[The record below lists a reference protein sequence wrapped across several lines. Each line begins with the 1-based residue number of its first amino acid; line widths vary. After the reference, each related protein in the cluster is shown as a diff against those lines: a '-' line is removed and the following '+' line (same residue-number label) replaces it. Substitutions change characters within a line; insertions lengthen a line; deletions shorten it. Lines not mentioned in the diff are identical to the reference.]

1 MNKKVV
7 TTDEQQLIID
17 EPGNIVIT
25 ARPGSGKTFTIVEK
39 IKLISNEL
47 LDYQGVIA
55 ISFTRKASEELQIRC
70 KIMNIAKKCS
80 FFGTID
86 KFYISQIICPFAKHI
101 TNSNKKLE
109 VRDKIDNFPEYKGL
123 EEIRNG
129 ITEETKKLLIQSL
142 KDGNIFLVT
151 QKDPNLELPEDKN
164 DIYSIGTI
172 CKIKQILKLPKGG
185 ATRVLVEGIER
196 AEVIDFIVN
205 EAFLECNVKKILDKE
220 SDVEDKEDTAFKN
233 QLIKAFDEYIY
244 ATECD
249 ESKVSSLIDQEN
261 NLSKISDLV
270 AAYMQLSDEK
280 KQIILETIDVHERIE
295 KLLIFI
301 EEEIQIVQIEKEI
314 SNKVKTKID
323 KSNKEY
329 FLREQIKAIQQEL
342 GEDEQAREVSKYVSY
357 LRKSKLSKQVK
368 EKAQYEIDR
377 LLKANSGD
385 ANYIRNYLDWLIAL
399 PWGKATKDSFD
410 IDKVSKVLDDEHYGL
425 QEVKERILEYLA
437 VKQYTKSLKG
447 PILCL
452 VGPPGVGKS
461 SIAESIADSLNR
473 KFVRISLGGIKD
485 EAEIRGHR
493 RTYIGAM
500 PGRIIYALKEA
511 KVNNPLILLDEIDK
525 LSNDYKGNPADALLE
540 VLDPNQNKTFR
551 DSFMEVD
558 IDLSNIL
565 FVTTANSLETIPR
578 ALLDRMEIIEVS
590 GYTYE
595 EKFNIAKKHLLKR
608 VMKECNVD
616 ESKIKISDNAIKEI
630 INGYTRESGV
640 RSLEREINKVVRK
653 SIIELIK
660 SKKESIKISS
670 NNLEKYLGPIIYEF
684 ENKEK
689 EDKVGVVTGLAWTA
703 YGGDTLPVEVAVM
716 KGNGKLELTGQLG
729 DVMQESAKT
738 AYSYVR
744 ANSDKYN
751 ISEEFYKK
759 YDIHIHVPEGAVPK
773 DGPSAGV
780 TMVTAL
786 VSALSN
792 KKVKGNVAMT
802 GEVTLTGR
810 VLPIGG
816 VKEKCL
822 AAHRIGIDTII
833 LPKENKK
840 NVNEIPPSIKS
851 KLNLI
856 FADKVEEVLQN
867 ALIGVDISDN

>member
-1 MNKKVV
+1 MNS
-7 TTDEQQLIID
+7 ESILL
-17 EPGNIVIT
+17 PVIPL
-25 ARPGSGKTFTIVEK
+25 R
-39 IKLISNEL
+39 
-47 LDYQGVIA
+47 
-55 ISFTRKASEELQIRC
+55 
-70 KIMNIAKKCS
+70 
-80 FFGTID
+80 
-86 KFYISQIICPFAKHI
+86 
-101 TNSNKKLE
+101 
-109 VRDKIDNFPEYKGL
+109 
-123 EEIRNG
+123 G
-129 ITEETKKLLIQSL
+129 ITIFPNMIIHFDIGREKSVASLEQAML

-205 EAFLECNVKKILDKE
+205 ETFLECNVKKILDKE

-385 ANYIRNYLDWLIAL
+385 ANYIRNYLDLLIAL

>member
-1 MNKKVV
+1 MNS
-7 TTDEQQLIID
+7 ESILL
-17 EPGNIVIT
+17 PVIPL
-25 ARPGSGKTFTIVEK
+25 R
-39 IKLISNEL
+39 
-47 LDYQGVIA
+47 
-55 ISFTRKASEELQIRC
+55 
-70 KIMNIAKKCS
+70 
-80 FFGTID
+80 
-86 KFYISQIICPFAKHI
+86 
-101 TNSNKKLE
+101 
-109 VRDKIDNFPEYKGL
+109 
-123 EEIRNG
+123 G
-129 ITEETKKLLIQSL
+129 ITIFPNMIIHFDIGREKSVASLEQAML

-205 EAFLECNVKKILDKE
+205 ETFLECNVKKILDKE

-249 ESKVSSLIDQEN
+249 ESKVSSLIEQEN

-640 RSLEREINKVVRK
+640 RSLEREINKVIRK

-840 NVNEIPPSIKS
+840 NVNEIPPSVKS

>member
-1 MNKKVV
+1 MNS
-7 TTDEQQLIID
+7 ESILL
-17 EPGNIVIT
+17 PVIPL
-25 ARPGSGKTFTIVEK
+25 R
-39 IKLISNEL
+39 
-47 LDYQGVIA
+47 
-55 ISFTRKASEELQIRC
+55 
-70 KIMNIAKKCS
+70 
-80 FFGTID
+80 
-86 KFYISQIICPFAKHI
+86 
-101 TNSNKKLE
+101 
-109 VRDKIDNFPEYKGL
+109 
-123 EEIRNG
+123 G
-129 ITEETKKLLIQSL
+129 ITIFPNMIIHFDIGREKSVASLEQAML

-205 EAFLECNVKKILDKE
+205 ETFLECNVKKILDKE

-399 PWGKATKDSFD
+399 PWGKATKDYFD

-640 RSLEREINKVVRK
+640 RSLEREINKVIRK

>member
-1 MNKKVV
+1 MNS
-7 TTDEQQLIID
+7 ESILL
-17 EPGNIVIT
+17 PVIPL
-25 ARPGSGKTFTIVEK
+25 R
-39 IKLISNEL
+39 
-47 LDYQGVIA
+47 
-55 ISFTRKASEELQIRC
+55 
-70 KIMNIAKKCS
+70 
-80 FFGTID
+80 
-86 KFYISQIICPFAKHI
+86 
-101 TNSNKKLE
+101 
-109 VRDKIDNFPEYKGL
+109 
-123 EEIRNG
+123 G
-129 ITEETKKLLIQSL
+129 ITIFPNMIIHFDIGREKSVASLEQAML

-205 EAFLECNVKKILDKE
+205 ETFLECNVKKILDKE

-437 VKQYTKSLKG
+437 VKQYTKSLNG

-640 RSLEREINKVVRK
+640 RSLEREINKVIRK

>member
-1 MNKKVV
+1 MNS
-7 TTDEQQLIID
+7 ESILL
-17 EPGNIVIT
+17 PVIPL
-25 ARPGSGKTFTIVEK
+25 R
-39 IKLISNEL
+39 
-47 LDYQGVIA
+47 
-55 ISFTRKASEELQIRC
+55 
-70 KIMNIAKKCS
+70 
-80 FFGTID
+80 
-86 KFYISQIICPFAKHI
+86 
-101 TNSNKKLE
+101 
-109 VRDKIDNFPEYKGL
+109 
-123 EEIRNG
+123 G
-129 ITEETKKLLIQSL
+129 ITIFPNMIIHFDIGREKSVASLEQAML

-205 EAFLECNVKKILDKE
+205 ETFLECNVKKILDKE

-500 PGRIIYALKEA
+500 PGRIIYALNEA

-640 RSLEREINKVVRK
+640 RSLEREINKVIRK

-729 DVMQESAKT
+729 YVMQESAKT

>member
-1 MNKKVV
+1 
-7 TTDEQQLIID
+7 
-17 EPGNIVIT
+17 
-25 ARPGSGKTFTIVEK
+25 
-39 IKLISNEL
+39 
-47 LDYQGVIA
+47 
-55 ISFTRKASEELQIRC
+55 
-70 KIMNIAKKCS
+70 
-80 FFGTID
+80 
-86 KFYISQIICPFAKHI
+86 
-101 TNSNKKLE
+101 
-109 VRDKIDNFPEYKGL
+109 
-123 EEIRNG
+123 
-129 ITEETKKLLIQSL
+129 
-142 KDGNIFLVT
+142 
-151 QKDPNLELPEDKN
+151 
-164 DIYSIGTI
+164 
-172 CKIKQILKLPKGG
+172 
-185 ATRVLVEGIER
+185 
-196 AEVIDFIVN
+196 
-205 EAFLECNVKKILDKE
+205 
-220 SDVEDKEDTAFKN
+220 
-233 QLIKAFDEYIY
+233 
-244 ATECD
+244 
-249 ESKVSSLIDQEN
+249 
-261 NLSKISDLV
+261 
-270 AAYMQLSDEK
+270 MQLSDEK

-329 FLREQIKAIQQEL
+329 YLREQIKAIQQEL

-640 RSLEREINKVVRK
+640 RSLEREINKVIRK

>member
-1 MNKKVV
+1 MNS
-7 TTDEQQLIID
+7 ESILL
-17 EPGNIVIT
+17 PVIPL
-25 ARPGSGKTFTIVEK
+25 R
-39 IKLISNEL
+39 
-47 LDYQGVIA
+47 
-55 ISFTRKASEELQIRC
+55 
-70 KIMNIAKKCS
+70 
-80 FFGTID
+80 
-86 KFYISQIICPFAKHI
+86 
-101 TNSNKKLE
+101 
-109 VRDKIDNFPEYKGL
+109 
-123 EEIRNG
+123 G
-129 ITEETKKLLIQSL
+129 ITIFPNMIIHFDIGREKSVASLEQAML

-425 QEVKERILEYLA
+425 QEVKERILEYLS

>member
-1 MNKKVV
+1 MNS
-7 TTDEQQLIID
+7 ESILL
-17 EPGNIVIT
+17 PVIPL
-25 ARPGSGKTFTIVEK
+25 R
-39 IKLISNEL
+39 
-47 LDYQGVIA
+47 
-55 ISFTRKASEELQIRC
+55 
-70 KIMNIAKKCS
+70 
-80 FFGTID
+80 
-86 KFYISQIICPFAKHI
+86 
-101 TNSNKKLE
+101 
-109 VRDKIDNFPEYKGL
+109 
-123 EEIRNG
+123 G
-129 ITEETKKLLIQSL
+129 ITIFPNMIIHFDIGREKSVASLEQAML

-151 QKDPNLELPEDKN
+151 QKDTNLELPEDKN

-205 EAFLECNVKKILDKE
+205 ETFLECNVKKILDKE

-473 KFVRISLGGIKD
+473 KFIRISLGGIKD

-640 RSLEREINKVVRK
+640 RSLEREINKVIRK

>member
-1 MNKKVV
+1 MNS
-7 TTDEQQLIID
+7 ESILL
-17 EPGNIVIT
+17 PVIPL
-25 ARPGSGKTFTIVEK
+25 R
-39 IKLISNEL
+39 
-47 LDYQGVIA
+47 
-55 ISFTRKASEELQIRC
+55 
-70 KIMNIAKKCS
+70 
-80 FFGTID
+80 
-86 KFYISQIICPFAKHI
+86 
-101 TNSNKKLE
+101 
-109 VRDKIDNFPEYKGL
+109 
-123 EEIRNG
+123 G
-129 ITEETKKLLIQSL
+129 ITIFPNMIIHFDIGREKSVASIEQAML

-172 CKIKQILKLPKGG
+172 CKIKQILKPPKGG

-205 EAFLECNVKKILDKE
+205 ETFLECNVKKILDKE

-640 RSLEREINKVVRK
+640 RSLEREINKVIRK

>member
-1 MNKKVV
+1 MNS
-7 TTDEQQLIID
+7 ESILL
-17 EPGNIVIT
+17 PVIPL
-25 ARPGSGKTFTIVEK
+25 R
-39 IKLISNEL
+39 
-47 LDYQGVIA
+47 
-55 ISFTRKASEELQIRC
+55 
-70 KIMNIAKKCS
+70 
-80 FFGTID
+80 
-86 KFYISQIICPFAKHI
+86 
-101 TNSNKKLE
+101 
-109 VRDKIDNFPEYKGL
+109 
-123 EEIRNG
+123 G
-129 ITEETKKLLIQSL
+129 ITIFPNMIIHFDIGREKSVASLEQAML

-205 EAFLECNVKKILDKE
+205 ETFLECNVKKILDKE

-640 RSLEREINKVVRK
+640 RSLEREINKVIRK

-759 YDIHIHVPEGAVPK
+759 YDIHIHVPEAPVPK

>member
-1 MNKKVV
+1 MNS
-7 TTDEQQLIID
+7 ESILL
-17 EPGNIVIT
+17 PVIPL
-25 ARPGSGKTFTIVEK
+25 R
-39 IKLISNEL
+39 
-47 LDYQGVIA
+47 
-55 ISFTRKASEELQIRC
+55 
-70 KIMNIAKKCS
+70 
-80 FFGTID
+80 
-86 KFYISQIICPFAKHI
+86 
-101 TNSNKKLE
+101 
-109 VRDKIDNFPEYKGL
+109 
-123 EEIRNG
+123 G
-129 ITEETKKLLIQSL
+129 ITIFPNMIIHVDIGREKSVASLEQAML

-151 QKDPNLELPEDKN
+151 QKDLNLELPEDKN

-205 EAFLECNVKKILDKE
+205 ETFLECNVKKILDKE

-493 RTYIGAM
+493 RTYVGAM

-640 RSLEREINKVVRK
+640 RSLEREINKVIRK

>member
-1 MNKKVV
+1 MNS
-7 TTDEQQLIID
+7 ESILL
-17 EPGNIVIT
+17 PVIPL
-25 ARPGSGKTFTIVEK
+25 R
-39 IKLISNEL
+39 
-47 LDYQGVIA
+47 
-55 ISFTRKASEELQIRC
+55 
-70 KIMNIAKKCS
+70 
-80 FFGTID
+80 
-86 KFYISQIICPFAKHI
+86 
-101 TNSNKKLE
+101 
-109 VRDKIDNFPEYKGL
+109 
-123 EEIRNG
+123 G
-129 ITEETKKLLIQSL
+129 ITIFPNMIIHFDIGREKSVASLEQAML

-540 VLDPNQNKTFR
+540 VLDPNQNKAFR

>member
-1 MNKKVV
+1 MNS
-7 TTDEQQLIID
+7 ESILL
-17 EPGNIVIT
+17 PVIPL
-25 ARPGSGKTFTIVEK
+25 R
-39 IKLISNEL
+39 
-47 LDYQGVIA
+47 
-55 ISFTRKASEELQIRC
+55 
-70 KIMNIAKKCS
+70 
-80 FFGTID
+80 
-86 KFYISQIICPFAKHI
+86 
-101 TNSNKKLE
+101 
-109 VRDKIDNFPEYKGL
+109 
-123 EEIRNG
+123 G
-129 ITEETKKLLIQSL
+129 ITIFPNMIIHFDIGREKSVASLEQAML

-205 EAFLECNVKKILDKE
+205 ETFLECNVKKILDKE

-280 KQIILETIDVHERIE
+280 KQSILETIDVHERIE

-640 RSLEREINKVVRK
+640 RSLEREINKVIRK

>member
-1 MNKKVV
+1 MNK
-7 TTDEQQLIID
+7 DSINL
-17 EPGNIVIT
+17 P
-25 ARPGSGKTFTIVEK
+25 
-39 IKLISNEL
+39 
-47 LDYQGVIA
+47 A
-55 ISFTRKASEELQIRC
+55 IPLR
-70 KIMNIAKKCS
+70 
-80 FFGTID
+80 
-86 KFYISQIICPFAKHI
+86 
-101 TNSNKKLE
+101 
-109 VRDKIDNFPEYKGL
+109 
-123 EEIRNG
+123 G
-129 ITEETKKLLIQSL
+129 ITIFPNMIIHFDIGREKSVASLEQAML

-205 EAFLECNVKKILDKE
+205 ETFLECNVKKILDKE

>member
-1 MNKKVV
+1 MNS
-7 TTDEQQLIID
+7 ESILL
-17 EPGNIVIT
+17 PVIPL
-25 ARPGSGKTFTIVEK
+25 R
-39 IKLISNEL
+39 
-47 LDYQGVIA
+47 
-55 ISFTRKASEELQIRC
+55 
-70 KIMNIAKKCS
+70 
-80 FFGTID
+80 
-86 KFYISQIICPFAKHI
+86 
-101 TNSNKKLE
+101 
-109 VRDKIDNFPEYKGL
+109 
-123 EEIRNG
+123 G
-129 ITEETKKLLIQSL
+129 ITIFPNMIIHFDIGREKSVASLEQAML

-205 EAFLECNVKKILDKE
+205 ETFLECNVKKILDKE

-233 QLIKAFDEYIY
+233 QLIKVFDEYIY

-280 KQIILETIDVHERIE
+280 KKIILETIDVHERIE

>member
-1 MNKKVV
+1 MNS
-7 TTDEQQLIID
+7 ESILL
-17 EPGNIVIT
+17 PVIPL
-25 ARPGSGKTFTIVEK
+25 R
-39 IKLISNEL
+39 
-47 LDYQGVIA
+47 
-55 ISFTRKASEELQIRC
+55 
-70 KIMNIAKKCS
+70 
-80 FFGTID
+80 
-86 KFYISQIICPFAKHI
+86 
-101 TNSNKKLE
+101 
-109 VRDKIDNFPEYKGL
+109 
-123 EEIRNG
+123 G
-129 ITEETKKLLIQSL
+129 ITIFPNMIIHFDIGREKSVASLEQAML

-205 EAFLECNVKKILDKE
+205 ETFLECNVKKILDKE

-608 VMKECNVD
+608 VMKDCNVD

-640 RSLEREINKVVRK
+640 RSLEREINKVIRK

-689 EDKVGVVTGLAWTA
+689 EDKVGVVTGLAWTT

>member
-1 MNKKVV
+1 MNS
-7 TTDEQQLIID
+7 ESILL
-17 EPGNIVIT
+17 PVIPL
-25 ARPGSGKTFTIVEK
+25 R
-39 IKLISNEL
+39 
-47 LDYQGVIA
+47 
-55 ISFTRKASEELQIRC
+55 
-70 KIMNIAKKCS
+70 
-80 FFGTID
+80 
-86 KFYISQIICPFAKHI
+86 
-101 TNSNKKLE
+101 
-109 VRDKIDNFPEYKGL
+109 
-123 EEIRNG
+123 G
-129 ITEETKKLLIQSL
+129 ITIFPNMIIHFDIGREKSVASLEQAML

-205 EAFLECNVKKILDKE
+205 ETFLECNVKKILDKE

-640 RSLEREINKVVRK
+640 RSLEREINKVIRK

-759 YDIHIHVPEGAVPK
+759 YDIHIHVPEGAFPK

>member
-1 MNKKVV
+1 MNS
-7 TTDEQQLIID
+7 ESILL
-17 EPGNIVIT
+17 PVIPL
-25 ARPGSGKTFTIVEK
+25 R
-39 IKLISNEL
+39 
-47 LDYQGVIA
+47 
-55 ISFTRKASEELQIRC
+55 
-70 KIMNIAKKCS
+70 
-80 FFGTID
+80 
-86 KFYISQIICPFAKHI
+86 
-101 TNSNKKLE
+101 
-109 VRDKIDNFPEYKGL
+109 
-123 EEIRNG
+123 G
-129 ITEETKKLLIQSL
+129 ITIFPNMIIHFDIGREKSVASLEQAML

-729 DVMQESAKT
+729 DVMQESKT

>member
-1 MNKKVV
+1 MNS
-7 TTDEQQLIID
+7 ESILL
-17 EPGNIVIT
+17 PVIPL
-25 ARPGSGKTFTIVEK
+25 R
-39 IKLISNEL
+39 
-47 LDYQGVIA
+47 
-55 ISFTRKASEELQIRC
+55 
-70 KIMNIAKKCS
+70 
-80 FFGTID
+80 
-86 KFYISQIICPFAKHI
+86 
-101 TNSNKKLE
+101 
-109 VRDKIDNFPEYKGL
+109 
-123 EEIRNG
+123 G
-129 ITEETKKLLIQSL
+129 ITIFPNMIIHFDIGREKSVASLEQAML

-205 EAFLECNVKKILDKE
+205 ETFLECNVKKILDKE

-329 FLREQIKAIQQEL
+329 FLREQIKAN
-342 GEDEQAREVSKYVSY
+342 EQAREVSKYVSY

-640 RSLEREINKVVRK
+640 RSLEREINKVIRK

-689 EDKVGVVTGLAWTA
+689 EDKVGVVTGLAWTS

>member
-1 MNKKVV
+1 MNS
-7 TTDEQQLIID
+7 ESILL
-17 EPGNIVIT
+17 PVIPL
-25 ARPGSGKTFTIVEK
+25 R
-39 IKLISNEL
+39 
-47 LDYQGVIA
+47 
-55 ISFTRKASEELQIRC
+55 
-70 KIMNIAKKCS
+70 
-80 FFGTID
+80 
-86 KFYISQIICPFAKHI
+86 
-101 TNSNKKLE
+101 
-109 VRDKIDNFPEYKGL
+109 
-123 EEIRNG
+123 G
-129 ITEETKKLLIQSL
+129 ITIFPNMIIHFDIGREKSVASLEQAML

-205 EAFLECNVKKILDKE
+205 ETFLECNVKKILDKE

-249 ESKVSSLIDQEN
+249 ESKVSSLIDQDN

>member
-1 MNKKVV
+1 MNS
-7 TTDEQQLIID
+7 ESILL
-17 EPGNIVIT
+17 PVIPL
-25 ARPGSGKTFTIVEK
+25 R
-39 IKLISNEL
+39 
-47 LDYQGVIA
+47 
-55 ISFTRKASEELQIRC
+55 
-70 KIMNIAKKCS
+70 
-80 FFGTID
+80 
-86 KFYISQIICPFAKHI
+86 
-101 TNSNKKLE
+101 
-109 VRDKIDNFPEYKGL
+109 
-123 EEIRNG
+123 G
-129 ITEETKKLLIQSL
+129 ITIFPNMIIHFDIGREKSVASLEQAML

-205 EAFLECNVKKILDKE
+205 ETFLECNVKKILDKE

-399 PWGKATKDSFD
+399 PWGKSTKDSFD

-640 RSLEREINKVVRK
+640 RSLEREINKVIRK

-670 NNLEKYLGPIIYEF
+670 NNLEKYLGSIIYEF

>member
-1 MNKKVV
+1 MNS
-7 TTDEQQLIID
+7 ESILL
-17 EPGNIVIT
+17 PVIPL
-25 ARPGSGKTFTIVEK
+25 R
-39 IKLISNEL
+39 
-47 LDYQGVIA
+47 
-55 ISFTRKASEELQIRC
+55 
-70 KIMNIAKKCS
+70 
-80 FFGTID
+80 
-86 KFYISQIICPFAKHI
+86 
-101 TNSNKKLE
+101 
-109 VRDKIDNFPEYKGL
+109 
-123 EEIRNG
+123 G
-129 ITEETKKLLIQSL
+129 ITIFPNMIIHFDIGREKSVASLEQAML

-205 EAFLECNVKKILDKE
+205 ETFLECNVKKILDKE

-816 VKEKCL
+816 VKEKCM

>member
-1 MNKKVV
+1 MNS
-7 TTDEQQLIID
+7 ESILL
-17 EPGNIVIT
+17 PVIPL
-25 ARPGSGKTFTIVEK
+25 R
-39 IKLISNEL
+39 
-47 LDYQGVIA
+47 
-55 ISFTRKASEELQIRC
+55 
-70 KIMNIAKKCS
+70 
-80 FFGTID
+80 
-86 KFYISQIICPFAKHI
+86 
-101 TNSNKKLE
+101 
-109 VRDKIDNFPEYKGL
+109 
-123 EEIRNG
+123 G
-129 ITEETKKLLIQSL
+129 ITIFPNMIIHFDIGREKSVASLEQAML

-205 EAFLECNVKKILDKE
+205 ETFLECNVKKILDKE

-314 SNKVKTKID
+314 SNKVQTKID

-640 RSLEREINKVVRK
+640 RSLEREINKVIRK

>member
-1 MNKKVV
+1 MNS
-7 TTDEQQLIID
+7 ESILL
-17 EPGNIVIT
+17 PVIPL
-25 ARPGSGKTFTIVEK
+25 R
-39 IKLISNEL
+39 
-47 LDYQGVIA
+47 
-55 ISFTRKASEELQIRC
+55 
-70 KIMNIAKKCS
+70 
-80 FFGTID
+80 
-86 KFYISQIICPFAKHI
+86 
-101 TNSNKKLE
+101 
-109 VRDKIDNFPEYKGL
+109 
-123 EEIRNG
+123 G
-129 ITEETKKLLIQSL
+129 ITIFPNMIIHFDIGREKSVASLEQAML

-205 EAFLECNVKKILDKE
+205 ETFLECNVKKILDKE

-244 ATECD
+244 ATEGD

-280 KQIILETIDVHERIE
+280 KQTILETIDVHERIE

-342 GEDEQAREVSKYVSY
+342 GEDEQAKEVSKYVSY

-461 SIAESIADSLNR
+461 SIAESIAHSLNR

-595 EKFNIAKKHLLKR
+595 EKFNIAKKYLLKR
-608 VMKECNVD
+608 LMKECNVD

-670 NNLEKYLGPIIYEF
+670 NNLEKYLGPVIYEF

>member
-1 MNKKVV
+1 MNS
-7 TTDEQQLIID
+7 ESILL
-17 EPGNIVIT
+17 PVIPL
-25 ARPGSGKTFTIVEK
+25 R
-39 IKLISNEL
+39 
-47 LDYQGVIA
+47 
-55 ISFTRKASEELQIRC
+55 
-70 KIMNIAKKCS
+70 
-80 FFGTID
+80 
-86 KFYISQIICPFAKHI
+86 
-101 TNSNKKLE
+101 
-109 VRDKIDNFPEYKGL
+109 
-123 EEIRNG
+123 G
-129 ITEETKKLLIQSL
+129 ITIFPNMIIHFDIGREKSVASLEQAML

-196 AEVIDFIVN
+196 AEVIDFIVT

>member
-1 MNKKVV
+1 MNS
-7 TTDEQQLIID
+7 ESILL
-17 EPGNIVIT
+17 PVIPL
-25 ARPGSGKTFTIVEK
+25 R
-39 IKLISNEL
+39 
-47 LDYQGVIA
+47 
-55 ISFTRKASEELQIRC
+55 
-70 KIMNIAKKCS
+70 
-80 FFGTID
+80 
-86 KFYISQIICPFAKHI
+86 
-101 TNSNKKLE
+101 
-109 VRDKIDNFPEYKGL
+109 
-123 EEIRNG
+123 G
-129 ITEETKKLLIQSL
+129 ITIFPNMIIHFDIGREKSVASLEQAML

-205 EAFLECNVKKILDKE
+205 ETFLECNVKKILDKE

-640 RSLEREINKVVRK
+640 RSLEREINKVIRK

-689 EDKVGVVTGLAWTA
+689 VDKVGVVTGLAWTA

>member
-1 MNKKVV
+1 MNS
-7 TTDEQQLIID
+7 ESILL
-17 EPGNIVIT
+17 PVIPL
-25 ARPGSGKTFTIVEK
+25 R
-39 IKLISNEL
+39 
-47 LDYQGVIA
+47 
-55 ISFTRKASEELQIRC
+55 
-70 KIMNIAKKCS
+70 
-80 FFGTID
+80 
-86 KFYISQIICPFAKHI
+86 
-101 TNSNKKLE
+101 
-109 VRDKIDNFPEYKGL
+109 
-123 EEIRNG
+123 G
-129 ITEETKKLLIQSL
+129 ITIFPNMIIHFDIGREKSVASLEQAML

-205 EAFLECNVKKILDKE
+205 ETFLECNVKKILDKE

-280 KQIILETIDVHERIE
+280 KQIILETIDVHERIK

-640 RSLEREINKVVRK
+640 RSLEREINKVIRK

>member
-1 MNKKVV
+1 MK
-7 TTDEQQLIID
+7 
-17 EPGNIVIT
+17 
-25 ARPGSGKTFTIVEK
+25 
-39 IKLISNEL
+39 
-47 LDYQGVIA
+47 
-55 ISFTRKASEELQIRC
+55 
-70 KIMNIAKKCS
+70 
-80 FFGTID
+80 
-86 KFYISQIICPFAKHI
+86 
-101 TNSNKKLE
+101 
-109 VRDKIDNFPEYKGL
+109 
-123 EEIRNG
+123 
-129 ITEETKKLLIQSL
+129 
-142 KDGNIFLVT
+142 
-151 QKDPNLELPEDKN
+151 
-164 DIYSIGTI
+164 
-172 CKIKQILKLPKGG
+172 
-185 ATRVLVEGIER
+185 
-196 AEVIDFIVN
+196 
-205 EAFLECNVKKILDKE
+205 
-220 SDVEDKEDTAFKN
+220 
-233 QLIKAFDEYIY
+233 
-244 ATECD
+244 
-249 ESKVSSLIDQEN
+249 
-261 NLSKISDLV
+261 
-270 AAYMQLSDEK
+270 K

-640 RSLEREINKVVRK
+640 RSLEREINKVIRK